1 MPRRSDQLRLLPD
14 LPAAEPRNPRAGLS
28 VSGLVAYERCP
39 RQCHWSVI
47 EPRPRPPSPSA
58 RIGSLIH
65 GWIERRAAGQG
76 SLLAVEAPAPDSP
89 SGTGAG
95 PPHTIA
101 IRASS
106 MPAAGHGSQAIR

>member
-14 LPAAEPRNPRAGLS
+14 LPAPEPRNPRAGLS

-39 RQCHWSVI
+39 RQCYWSVI
-47 EPRPRPPSPSA
+47 EPRPRPASPSA

-89 SGTGAG
+89 SPDPMARLQAALPASPHSELH
-95 PPHTIA
+95 PPDA
-101 IRASS
+101 ER
-106 MPAAGHGSQAIR
+106 R